1 MGASRIPVG
10 LQPSDTKEGKTLKW
24 LLDRALDALRSVPIG

>member
-1 MGASRIPVG
+1 MGASGIPVG
-10 LQPSDTKEGKTLKW
+10 LQPSDTKEGKTQRR